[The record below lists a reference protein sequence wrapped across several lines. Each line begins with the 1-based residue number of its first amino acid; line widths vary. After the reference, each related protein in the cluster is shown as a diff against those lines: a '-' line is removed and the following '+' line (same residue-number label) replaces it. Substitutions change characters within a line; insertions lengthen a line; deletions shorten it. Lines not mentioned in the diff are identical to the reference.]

1 VVVNWIYLAQDRENL
16 QFVDDTV
23 YKMGRFAWLSE
34 EKQLA
39 ATGIG
44 AVELDS
50 WLVSCLVRV

>member
-1 VVVNWIYLAQDRENL
+1 VNWIYLAQDRENL
-16 QFVDDTV
+16 QYVDDTV
-23 YKMGRFAWLSE
+23 YKMERFAWLSE